1 MPVHSSLLTR
11 LLLQLTAQGCREL
24 SYCMMD
30 ALAFKPVAHMR
41 GPSVHCSSRTRD
53 RLKLI
58 PRVVNVDQWAVEG
71 PLSGAEHKLLANY
84 NDKPLMTKPQHRCF
98 RGPNYFEIDIDVHSY
113 AFIARRVGRSC
124 TELCDLSQQG

>member
-1 MPVHSSLLTR
+1 MQACCSRFDHVLDSSL
-11 LLLQLTAQGCREL
+11 
-24 SYCMMD
+24 
-30 ALAFKPVAHMR
+30 
-41 GPSVHCSSRTRD
+41 HCSSRTRD

-113 AFIARRVGRSC
+113 AFIARRVGHCS
-124 TELCDLSQQG
+124 TDTSNLSQQGWAMPLTP

>member
-1 MPVHSSLLTR
+1 ML
-11 LLLQLTAQGCREL
+11 
-24 SYCMMD
+24 
-30 ALAFKPVAHMR
+30 
-41 GPSVHCSSRTRD
+41 GPSLHRSSRTRD

-98 RGPNYFEIDIDVHSY
+98 RGPGYFEIDIDVHSY
-113 AFIARRVGRSC
+113 AFIARRVGAH
-124 TELCDLSQQG
+124 QH